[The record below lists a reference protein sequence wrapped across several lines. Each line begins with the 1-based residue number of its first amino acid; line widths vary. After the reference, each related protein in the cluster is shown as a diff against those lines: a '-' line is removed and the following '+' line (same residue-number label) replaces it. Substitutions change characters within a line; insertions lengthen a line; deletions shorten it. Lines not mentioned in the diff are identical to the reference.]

1 MRVTSE
7 LPQTSETGHWVFG
20 YGSLIYKVDFPY
32 LKRELASIE
41 GWERRFWQGSHDHR
55 GTPDAPGRVLT
66 LAPSTGQSCL
76 GMAYLVDH
84 EVFEHL
90 DHREKNG
97 YERREIE
104 IRLRD
109 SGARVDGLTYFANP
123 DNPAW
128 LGPAG
133 LSEIAGHINR
143 SHGPSGSNRDY
154 LLDLARALRKL
165 GADDPHVFEL
175 ENELLTR
182 SAYAK

>member
-1 MRVTSE
+1 MTTDPE
-7 LPQTSETGHWVFG
+7 NDAGHWVFG

-32 LKRELASIE
+32 RQREVASIE

-55 GTPDAPGRVLT
+55 GTPKAPGRVLT
-66 LAPSTGQSCL
+66 LVSSPGRRCL
-76 GMAYLVDH
+76 GMAYLVEH

-97 YERREIE
+97 YERREMQ
-104 IRLRD
+104 IRLRE
-109 SGARVDGLTYFANP
+109 SGDRVTGLTYFAGP

-128 LGPAG
+128 LGPAPIDD
-133 LSEIAGHINR
+133 IARHIDH

-165 GADDPHVFEL
+165 GADDSHVFAL
-175 ENELLTR
+175 EGKLR
-182 SAYAK
+182 SSRRAG

>member
-1 MRVTSE
+1 MNN
-7 LPQTSETGHWVFG
+7 HANNWVFG

-32 LKRELASIE
+32 LQRAVASIR

-55 GTPDAPGRVLT
+55 GTPDSPGRVLT
-66 LAPSTGQSCL
+66 LVPSPDHVCL
-76 GMAYLVDH
+76 GMAYLVEH

-97 YERREIE
+97 YGRREVK

-109 SGARVDGLTYFANP
+109 SGDHVEGLVYFAAK

-128 LGPAG
+128 LGPAVN
-133 LSEIAGHINR
+133 SDIAHHIDR

-154 LLDLARALRKL
+154 LFDLARSLRVL

-175 ENELLTR
+175 ERMLLENR
-182 SAYAK
+182 RILAER

>member
-1 MRVTSE
+1 LTTSPE
-7 LPQTSETGHWVFG
+7 NETGHWVFG

-32 LKRELASIE
+32 LERAIASIR

-66 LAPSTGQSCL
+66 LIPSSPDQVCL
-76 GMAYLVDH
+76 GMAYLVEH

-97 YERREIE
+97 YQRREIE

-109 SGARVDGLTYFANP
+109 SGSTVSGLTYFAGQE
-123 DNPAW
+123 NPAW
-128 LGPAG
+128 LGPA
-133 LSEIAGHINR
+133 EITDIARHIDR

-154 LLDLARALRKL
+154 LIDLARSLRGL
-165 GADDPHVFEL
+165 GADDAHVFEL
-175 ENELLTR
+175 EREVLALGNH
-182 SAYAK
+182 